1 MVTEVRVLW
10 YHSGTTYS
18 MFFFFLIL
26 AAKILLPIWEKNDN
40 CKAMNSEVMILTIVG
55 SYEIN
60 LFSDRP

>member
-1 MVTEVRVLW
+1 
-10 YHSGTTYS
+10 